1 MCFRSPTPPP
11 LPEPEPR
18 DSAIE
23 ETASKVVVGDKRK
36 STMTKRKSKI
46 TPTTGRRRLGTRS
59 LQIPLLA
66 NTGTNMGNLNYPT

>member
-11 LPEPEPR
+11 LPEPEPQ

-23 ETASKVVVGDKRK
+23 QTAEKVVIGDKRK
-36 STMTKRKSKI
+36 MTKKKSKI
-46 TPTTGRRRLGTRS
+46 TPVTGGKRLGTRS

-66 NTGTNMGNLNYPT
+66 NSGSSMSSLNYPT

>member
-66 NTGTNMGNLNYPT
+66 NSGSSMSSSNYPT

>member
-11 LPEPEPR
+11 LPEPEPQ

-23 ETASKVVVGDKRK
+23 QTAEKVVIGDKRK
-36 STMTKRKSKI
+36 MTKKKSKM
-46 TPTTGRRRLGTRS
+46 TPVTGGKRLGTKS

-66 NTGTNMGNLNYPT
+66 NSGSSMSSLNYPT